1 VKLSRFFPVIVVLAI
16 FTAIGIVVGLTTN
29 WFPVKASVEAN
40 SVDALFNFMLAIAV
54 VIFLI
59 VEGGI
64 IYVIVRFRAK
74 KGDDSDGRN
83 YHGNTALEVTWT
95 AIPAVIVFVL
105 AIVSFQVFADMR
117 TPGENPVT
125 ITAVGQQFQWSF
137 HYKLP
142 ANADPNLTDEQ
153 RQKLESYMVSSNL
166 YVPIN
171 KPVTM
176 NIEALDVMHAFF
188 VPELRIKQDAIPGRI
203 ETAYFTPS
211 ELHTPEM
218 EQQLTDAGD
227 PNAVWWVECAE
238 LCGSGH
244 ANMSMVSHF
253 YIVEQ
258 ADYDKFIGDM
268 YQRGL
273 DILNDPR
280 NPEVGKQVMAT
291 GRYPCKACHILTDA
305 YPDQQKIGPS
315 LDGIGTRAAEHAAKG
330 EGVLGGNDA
339 AAYIRTSIVNPN
351 HFITPGYQPNI
362 MPQIFGDRSVMPEDD
377 LEAIVNY
384 LLTQTAP

>member
-1 VKLSRFFPVIVVLAI
+1 MKLSRLVPVIVVLAI
-16 FTAIGIVVGLTTN
+16 FTAIGIVVGLTAN
-29 WFPVKASVEAN
+29 WFPVQASVEAN
-40 SVDALFNFMLAIAV
+40 SVDALFNFMLAIAT

-74 KGDDSDGRN
+74 KGDTSDGRN

-105 AIVSFQVFADMR
+105 AILSFQVFADLR
-117 TPGENPVT
+117 TPGENATV

-142 ANADPNLTDEQ
+142 ANTDPNLTDEQ

-166 YVPIN
+166 YVPLN

-176 NIEALDVMHAFF
+176 NIEALDVMHGFF
-188 VPELRIKQDAIPGRI
+188 IPELRIKQDAIPGRV
-203 ETAYFTPS
+203 ENTYFTATV
-211 ELHTPEM
+211 LHTPDM
-218 EQQLTDAGD
+218 EQQQTQAGD
-227 PNAVWWVECAE
+227 VNAVWWVECSL

-244 ANMSMVSHF
+244 GNMSMVSHF
-253 YIVEQ
+253 YVVEQ
-258 ADYDKFIGDM
+258 ADYDKFIDDM
-268 YQRGL
+268 YQKGIA
-273 DILNDPR
+273 ILNDPR
-280 NPEVGKQVMAT
+280 NPEVGKQLMAS
-291 GRYPCKACHILTDA
+291 GHYPCKACHTLADA
-305 YPDQQKIGPS
+305 YPDQQKIGPD
-315 LDGIGTRAAEHAAKG
+315 LDGIATRAADHAAKG
-330 EGVLGGNDA
+330 EGTIGGSDA

-351 HFITPGYQPNI
+351 AYVVSGFQPNI